1 MSLSEATN
9 QATREEWRELGF
21 FYERTHEPP
30 CWRFVGSAAGLAN
43 LVKLLDAY
51 VRDPRNNTISEHEH
65 YGPYT
70 YLKVQTSES
79 PNIDSQSIRGTLA
92 DLARLR
98 DLVADGL
105 RGVRPGQSFAIG
117 PEYSR
122 AVSFPL
128 RLEVRESEF
137 DPASADPALSESAV

>member
-1 MSLSEATN
+1 MSPSEATN

-21 FYERTHEPP
+21 FYERIDEPP

-51 VRDPRNNTISEHEH
+51 VRDPRNETISEHEH
-65 YGPYT
+65 YGPYM

-79 PNIDSQSIRGTLA
+79 PEIDSQSIRGTLA

-98 DLVADGL
+98 DLVANGL
-105 RGVRPGQSFAIG
+105 RELRPGQTLAIG
-117 PEYSR
+117 PEYSP

-128 RLEVRESEF
+128 RLEVREPKF
-137 DPASADPALSESAV
+137 DPASADLALSESAV